1 MTKKIVFLFRF
12 FALYFVCLSAY
23 AATPY
28 QYKPA
33 DYKQFKN
40 LSDKD
45 VTILP
50 EEFLREYDPLTVF
63 FKKEM
68 HPGGSGPLDK
78 PEKIIKMEPSH
89 PGEFRW
95 LDSRTLEFRPTI
107 PWPSMEKFKISVGGY
122 SKELSTLLSP
132 PVRIIPADGETGLGE
147 VEKITMEFEYYV
159 DPSVLSNLVTFE
171 SYLLPG
177 IGKEGKKRY
186 TDKDFNIKLAERTA
200 SSDNYKYYFEMEHPF
215 SLGLKV
221 LTFLR
226 LSDDPS
232 LEEASQIYYFKTK
245 EEFRLHGVGTRA
257 HQFTI
262 NPSGSHYDK
271 DQALR
276 LPQSGELIF
285 NFSSPPAEL
294 SLSMVKNLV
303 NFSPAPETFDFRL
316 SGEQLQINVTVET
329 DKLYKVTIEPI
340 SFEDREGRSLEME
353 KSSSFYFYR
362 PSEQT
367 FIRWDKSFGIV
378 ERYGPQHFPIR
389 ASGIK
394 NIDFRIYRIDPLNKA
409 FWPFPET
416 WVSVDEDECP
426 PGPGEEPVGE
436 DDILSPLSTVEIISH
451 IQMLGSPHYS
461 KIIDL
466 EKEGILR
473 HNSIDLK
480 KRLTEISGEGQPG
493 TYLIGFRKLGGR
505 QERQYVKIQV
515 TDLCLSTIEAK
526 HEVLFAVT
534 SYKTGEPVVG
544 ANIIIEGVK
553 GSHFET
559 ILNGQT
565 NIDGFLKIEH
575 DSETKKKFEKFSV
588 KRVLV
593 NKGEDYLVIDTRSQA
608 APPEFSDNHWS
619 RNSSGWLQWLSYSF
633 YDLSKDQVLKAHV
646 FTERPIYRPEEKVYI
661 KGYVRWRFQG
671 KLSQIKNRKFLLS
684 IQSPEGVNWE
694 NDLELTKEGSF
705 YHEFKEE
712 NLPTGTYRVNLIE
725 KKYGGVVASTDFDME
740 AYRIPRF
747 DVKLHS
753 PDRVPNDKPFTVKL
767 TATYYAGGK
776 VVNQGVKWRVTSFP
790 YTFQP
795 EGIEGYFLSSDS
807 RFGARGYRS
816 QAGPLEEEKPTDE
829 NGEATI
835 VVNPQSELDG
845 NPRKYVCEATVT
857 GADQQTVSGS
867 RSVVA
872 LPSFILGLK
881 TNRYVTSGNTIEAEI
896 IALDVNE
903 KLSADHKVSVQLKKI
918 AWHSY
923 LKETDFTV
931 GKPEYITTE
940 TVDLI
945 EEREIETS
953 TRPVKVKFAD
963 QSSGVYILEI
973 NAKDKLGRLQAVKVD
988 LFVAG
993 DKPMAW
999 QKPKQMI
1006 FETVP
1011 DKDSYEA
1018 GDIATILLKSPY
1030 QNARALS
1037 VIEMPDEKPEYKWVD
1052 ISGGKATLQVKIL
1065 PEMVPLVPVSFLLMR
1080 PRIAQPKVLPEG
1092 QKVDLGKPETV
1103 ANTTWLKIEPTSNR
1117 VYVDLEHEKVVLPG
1131 SEMDMEISLKDNK
1144 GKPLSGEVTLWLV
1157 DDAIFALKQE
1167 KKLDPLDNFI
1177 DPVKSD
1183 ISVRDSRNL
1192 AIGDLRLGES
1202 PSGDGYYEEEEE
1214 FEGLR
1219 KITVRKT
1226 FKTVPYY
1233 NSRIL
1238 VNSSGKATVK
1248 IKIPDNLTNFAVR
1261 AVAISG
1267 ASRFGSQKSKIAV
1280 RLPVIVQPALPR
1292 FIRIGDKFKA
1302 GGIARV
1308 VEGEGG
1314 KGIYS
1319 IETKGVDIL
1328 KGEEKGTI
1336 TLPSKEAL
1344 PLYADMEA
1352 RAPGYDEK
1360 GELLIDS
1367 ISIKIALQRSYDKAG
1382 DAFQVKIPLLL
1393 DREPIVTDTFGIVKG
1408 DSAFYWKT
1416 LFDTPRKN
1424 TLHRDLI
1431 VSDKLAILKVLSAL
1445 SFLMHYPHGCIEQK
1459 VSYAYP
1465 ALAYDDIW
1473 GQLGLETPD
1482 PRLKDYV
1489 NKTLEFLKKSQC
1501 QSGLFGYWPGS
1512 RGYVYLTA
1520 YVTEFLITVKNSNA
1534 GYNLDEEMLNRA
1546 ISVLKRSL
1554 RSDYAQFLSGYKY
1567 YERCAAIHALAM
1579 AGEADVGYLREL
1591 ASQTGQVDLLS
1602 QSRIYKAILMSNA
1615 RLGRTTGNLEKEL
1628 WKETVFKLKEGEE
1641 VFGGLQQRSMRIGAQ
1656 VHASE
1661 ITNLSGL
1668 ISAFSLSRSS
1678 PDKVEMMV
1686 DELVTLGSDDGW
1698 GNTNVN
1704 SNALLSLR
1712 DYIQEG
1718 KKKDL
1723 TAEFDLKDGNSTD
1736 RIKFDGR
1743 KGALQV
1749 ELKSK
1754 EAGNVSLKSKSR
1766 DEELY
1771 VEYSQSYLPEKL
1783 GSAVAAA
1790 QHGFVV
1796 KRELIYV
1803 SKTDAPDKKV
1813 MLEEPETVHS
1823 LKIGDMVE
1831 EHIQVV
1837 NPKDRHFIAVSA
1849 PFAAGF
1855 EPLNPNL
1862 ETSSTDANPSG
1873 ETTDQVDYQAF
1884 MDDKVVYYFDFLPA
1898 GTYNFYFR
1906 LRATI
1911 EGNFTHPPAKAEM
1924 MYELSVNGNSPGA
1937 EIVIKQEK

>member
-1 MTKKIVFLFRF
+1 MTKKISFLFRF
-12 FALYFVCLSAY
+12 FALCFVFLNAY
-23 AATPY
+23 ATNPY

-68 HPGGSGPLDK
+68 HPGGSGPLDE
-78 PEKIIKMEPSH
+78 PEKIIKIEPSH

-107 PWPSMEKFKISVGGY
+107 PWPAMEKFKISVGGY
-122 SKELSTLLSP
+122 RKELSTLLSP
-132 PVRIIPADGETGLGE
+132 PVRIIPGNGETGLGE

-159 DPSVLSNLVTFE
+159 NPSILSKLVTFE

-177 IGKEGKKRY
+177 IGKEGRKRY
-186 TDKDFNIKLAERTA
+186 TYKDFNIKLAERT
-200 SSDNYKYYFEMEHPF
+200 SDSDNYKYYFEMEHPF

-221 LTFLR
+221 QTTLR
-226 LSDDPS
+226 LSDDSS
-232 LEEASQIYYFKTK
+232 LEEAFETYYFKTK
-245 EEFRLHGVGTRA
+245 EDFMLHGMGSRA
-257 HQFTI
+257 HQFTV
-262 NPSGSHYDK
+262 NPSGSHYEK

-285 NFSSPPAEL
+285 TFSSPPAQL
-294 SLSMVKNLV
+294 NLSMVKSMI
-303 NFSPAPETFDFRL
+303 NFSPAPEAFDFRQ

-340 SFEDREGRSLEME
+340 SFQDREGRSLQME
-353 KSSSFYFYR
+353 KASSFYFYR
-362 PSEQT
+362 PSEQA
-367 FIRWDKSFGIV
+367 FIRWGESFGIV
-378 ERYGPQHFPIR
+378 ERYGPQHFPISV
-389 ASGIK
+389 SGIK

-416 WVSVDEDECP
+416 WVPVDENALP
-426 PGPGEEPVGE
+426 PGPGEEPISE
-436 DDILSPLSTVEIISH
+436 EDILSPLSTTQIISH

-466 EKEGILR
+466 EKEGVLR

-480 KRLTEISGEGQPG
+480 DKLAEISGEGQPG

-534 SYKTGEPVVG
+534 SYKTGEPVAG
-544 ANIIIEGVK
+544 ANIKIEGVK
-553 GSHFET
+553 KSHFET
-559 ILNGQT
+559 IYSGQT
-565 NIDGFLKIEH
+565 NEYGFLEIQH
-575 DSETKKKFEKFSV
+575 NSYTTAKFNKFAV

-593 NKGEDYLVIDTRSQA
+593 NKGDDYLVIDTRSQA

-619 RNSSGWLQWLSYSF
+619 RHSSGWLQWLSYSP
-633 YDLSKDQVLKAHV
+633 YDLSRDTVLKAHV

-661 KGYVRWRFQG
+661 KGYIRWRFQG
-671 KLSQIKNRKFLLS
+671 ELSHVKHRDFLLS
-684 IQSPEGVNWE
+684 IRSPEGVDRE
-694 NDLELTKEGSF
+694 YDVELTKEGSF

-725 KKYGGVVASTDFDME
+725 KKHGSMASTDFDME
-740 AYRIPRF
+740 SYRIPKF
-747 DVKLHS
+747 DVKLHG
-753 PDRVPNDKPFTVKL
+753 PDRVPNDKPFTMKL

-790 YTFQP
+790 YTFHP
-795 EGIEGYFLSSDS
+795 KGIEGYFLSSDS
-807 RFGARGYRS
+807 RFGARGYS
-816 QAGPLEEEKPTDE
+816 TQAGPLEEEQTTDE
-829 NGEATI
+829 NGEATL

-857 GADQQTVSGS
+857 GADQLTVSSS

-881 TNRYVTSGNTIEAEI
+881 TNRYVKSGNTIEAEI
-896 IALDVNE
+896 IALDVDE
-903 KLSADHKVSVQLKKI
+903 KLSAGHKVSVQLKRL

-953 TRPVKVKFAD
+953 REPVKVKFAD

-973 NAKDKLGRLQAVKVD
+973 NAKDKLGRLQSVKVD
-988 LFVAG
+988 LFMAG

-1018 GDIATILLKSPY
+1018 GDVATIIIKSPY

-1037 VIEMPDEKPEYKWVD
+1037 VIEMPDDRPEYKWVD

-1065 PEMVPLVPVSFLLMR
+1065 TQMVPLVPVSFLLIR
-1080 PRIAQPKVLPEG
+1080 PRIAPPKVLPEG

-1103 ANTTWLKIEPTSNR
+1103 ANTTWLKVEPTSNR

-1144 GKPLSGEVTLWLV
+1144 GNPLSGEVTLWLV
-1157 DDAIFALKQE
+1157 DDAIFALKKE
-1167 KKLDPLDNFI
+1167 KNIDPLDNFI
-1177 DPVKSD
+1177 DPVKSR

-1202 PSGDGYYEEEEE
+1202 PAGDGYYEEEEE
-1214 FEGLR
+1214 FEGLG

-1233 NSRIL
+1233 NPRIL
-1238 VNSSGKATVK
+1238 VGSSGKTTVK
-1248 IKIPDNLTNFAVR
+1248 IKMPDNLTNFAVR
-1261 AVAISG
+1261 AVAVSG
-1267 ASRFGSQKSKIAV
+1267 ASRFGSQKSKVAV

-1308 VEGEGG
+1308 VEGKGG
-1314 KGIYS
+1314 KAIYS

-1328 KGEEKGTI
+1328 KGKEKGTT

-1344 PLYADMEA
+1344 PLYADMEV

-1360 GELLIDS
+1360 GDLLIDS
-1367 ISIKIALQRSYDKAG
+1367 VSFKIALQRSYDKAG

-1393 DREPIVTDTFGIVKG
+1393 DREPVVTDTFGIVKS

-1416 LFDTPRKN
+1416 LTDNPRKN

-1431 VSDKLAILKVLSAL
+1431 VSDQLAILKVLSAL

-1473 GQLGLETPD
+1473 GQLGLESPD
-1482 PRLKDYV
+1482 PHLKDYV
-1489 NKTLEFLKKSQC
+1489 NKTLEFLKKSQR

-1520 YVTEFLITVKNSNA
+1520 YVTEFLLTVKNANA
-1534 GYNLDEEMLNRA
+1534 GYNLDEEMINSALR
-1546 ISVLKRSL
+1546 VLKMSL
-1554 RSDYAQFLSGYKY
+1554 RSDYSQFLSGYRY
-1567 YERCAAIHALAM
+1567 YERCAAINTLAM
-1579 AGEADVGYLREL
+1579 AGETDIGYMREL
-1591 ASQTGQVDLLS
+1591 ATQSNQVDLLS
-1602 QSRIYKAILMSNA
+1602 QSRIYKAILISNA
-1615 RLGRTTGNLEKEL
+1615 RLGRTTSNLEKEL

-1661 ITNLSGL
+1661 IKNLSGL
-1668 ISAFSLSRSS
+1668 ISAFSLSGKS

-1686 DELVTLGSDDGW
+1686 NELVTLGSSDGW

-1712 DYIQEG
+1712 DYMQEE
-1718 KKKDL
+1718 KKKKL
-1723 TAEFDLKDGNSTD
+1723 TAEFDLKDGNSKN

-1749 ELKSK
+1749 ALKSK

-1766 DEELY
+1766 DEEFY
-1771 VEYSQSYLPEKL
+1771 VEYTQSYLPEKL
-1783 GSAVAAA
+1783 GSAVAAE

-1813 MLEEPETVHS
+1813 MLEKAETVHT
-1823 LKIGDMVE
+1823 LKIGDIVE

-1837 NPKDRHFIAVSA
+1837 NPKDRHFVAVSA

-1873 ETTDQVDYQAF
+1873 RTTDKVDYQQF
-1884 MDDKVVYYFDFLPA
+1884 LDDKVVYYFDYLPA
-1898 GTYNFYFR
+1898 GTYDFYFR

-1911 EGNFTHPPAKAEM
+1911 EGEFTHPPAKAEM

-1937 EIVIKQEK
+1937 RIVIKEEK